1 MDIFLGGFPG
11 NSQFLIKINI
21 YDSLIPM
28 TNTHLKVAGCDSQI
42 QTSLED
48 VLKPLLQ
55 RLDVTLL

>member
-1 MDIFLGGFPG
+1 
-11 NSQFLIKINI
+11 
-21 YDSLIPM
+21 M

-42 QTSLED
+42 QTGLED